1 MSKIK
6 EVEVEGEMFLNIP
19 GLFYHSGKFW
29 YNEVQVK
36 EVYNNGSKSILLY
49 SSSKIG
55 VKKLRRFAKTCKI
68 KLYIEPLPF

>member
-1 MSKIK
+1 MRRIK
-6 EVEVEGEMFLNIP
+6 EVEIDGYYFTNTPFL
-19 GLFYHSGKFW
+19 FWHSGKFW
-29 YNEVQVK
+29 YNEIEVK

-55 VKKLRRFAKTCKI
+55 VKKLRRFAKSCKI